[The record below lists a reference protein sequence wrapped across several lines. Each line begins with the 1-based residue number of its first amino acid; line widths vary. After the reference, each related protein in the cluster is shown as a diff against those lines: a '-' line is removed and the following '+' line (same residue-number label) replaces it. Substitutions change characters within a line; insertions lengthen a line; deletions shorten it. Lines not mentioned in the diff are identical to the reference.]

1 MSKGKIVPSLRY
13 KKTIVQNGFIIL
25 YSLQNVE
32 ENLIRKSV
40 DGNRSR
46 GNYIISAP
54 HSEYV
59 EYLATPTGA
68 LIQIQ
73 AIAWLEVAFSVTDQ
87 LNSRD

>member
-1 MSKGKIVPSLRY
+1 MPKGKIVPSLRY

-25 YSLQNVE
+25 HSLQNVE

-46 GNYIISAP
+46 GNYIISVP

-73 AIAWLEVAFSVTDQ
+73 AIAWLEVAFFG
-87 LNSRD
+87 N